1 MIELEAALEQILSA
15 LPAPR
20 SESVP
25 LSESLDRIAAAPVDS
40 PISLPGFDNSAMDG
54 YALIANDLASATP
67 ETPVQLRQIG
77 EVPAGSV
84 FDGPALKSGECVRI
98 FTGSPL
104 PTGSDAVIMQEDT
117 RSEDG
122 AIQCLDAVKPWENV
136 RFAGEDVKQ
145 GAHLTSPGDRLTVG
159 RIAVMAAVGVS
170 SIKVGRRPRV
180 GLLSTGNE
188 LREAGEA
195 LQPGEIYES
204 NRRTLALLVSQAGGL
219 PVEYPL
225 VPDRLDATATALEK
239 AFSDCDLVVTSGGVS
254 VGEHDH
260 VRAAFEKMGGSL
272 DFWKVRIK
280 PGKPFVFG
288 RIRHQLLLGLPGNP
302 VSALVTFLLL
312 ARTAIKR
319 FQGASNAGLERAT
332 GVLTEAVHN
341 RGDRRHFMRVH
352 VDRNGRI
359 RLAGMQASH
368 ALSALLDANALLDLP
383 PNSALKA
390 GETATTLRI
399 A

>member
-1 MIELEAALEQILSA
+1 MIELEQALERILA
-15 LPAPR
+15 TLPAPE

-25 LSESLDRIAAAPVDS
+25 LAEALDRIAAAPVNS
-40 PISLPGFDNSAMDG
+40 PLSLPGFDNSAMDG
-54 YALIANDLASATP
+54 YALLANDLASATP
-67 ETPVQLRQIG
+67 ETPVPLRQIG

-84 FDGPALKSGECVRI
+84 FDGPALQSGECVRI

-136 RFAGEDVKQ
+136 RFAGEDVKI
-145 GAHLTSPGDRLTVG
+145 GATLASPGERLTVG

-170 SIKVGRRPRV
+170 SIEVGRRPRV

-188 LREAGEA
+188 LREAGKT

-219 PVEYPL
+219 PVEHPL

-288 RIRHQLLLGLPGNP
+288 RIRNQLLLGLPGNP

-312 ARTAIKR
+312 ARAAIMR
-319 FQGASNAGLERAT
+319 FQGASDAGLERAT
-332 GVLTEAVHN
+332 GVLTEDVHN

-352 VDRNGRI
+352 VDGSGQVRS
-359 RLAGMQASH
+359 AGMQASH

-390 GETATTLRI
+390 GDTATVLRI

>member
-1 MIELEAALEQILSA
+1 M
-15 LPAPR
+15 R
-20 SESVP
+20 
-25 LSESLDRIAAAPVDS
+25 
-40 PISLPGFDNSAMDG
+40 
-54 YALIANDLASATP
+54 
-67 ETPVQLRQIG
+67 
-77 EVPAGSV
+77 
-84 FDGPALKSGECVRI
+84 
-98 FTGSPL
+98 
-104 PTGSDAVIMQEDT
+104 
-117 RSEDG
+117 G

-136 RFAGEDVKQ
+136 RFAGEDVKI
-145 GAHLTSPGDRLTVG
+145 GATLASPGERLTVG
-159 RIAVMAAVGVS
+159 RIAVMAAAGVS
-170 SIKVGRRPRV
+170 SIEVGRRPRV

-188 LREAGEA
+188 LREAGKT

-219 PVEYPL
+219 PVEHPL

-288 RIRHQLLLGLPGNP
+288 RFRNQLLLGLPGNP

-312 ARTAIKR
+312 ARAAIMR
-319 FQGASNAGLERAT
+319 FQGASDAGLERAT
-332 GVLTEAVHN
+332 GVLTEDVHN

-352 VDRNGRI
+352 VDGSGQVRS
-359 RLAGMQASH
+359 AGMQASH

-390 GETATTLRI
+390 GDTATVLRI